1 MFSSGIPE
9 PYIAI
14 AEFSKPADAYVS
26 SFHRVRN
33 RRELNAS
40 LKGATLG
47 DAEEDV
53 DDTLKWIKR
62 NKKKERELAKKRQL
76 DLENRDK
83 EDQDEYTERQLL
95 SLSFPIRS

>member
-1 MFSSGIPE
+1 M
-9 PYIAI
+9 
-14 AEFSKPADAYVS
+14 
-26 SFHRVRN
+26 RN
-33 RRELNAS
+33 RRELNTS

-76 DLENRDK
+76 ELENRDK
-83 EDQDEYTERQLL
+83 EVQDEYTERELANLPL
-95 SLSFPIRS
+95 SYLKLTMVTR